1 MPERPTRTH
10 VFLIDGTLSRLH
22 DGHESNVGLIYKL
35 LASLGPNARQT
46 VGYDPGVQGT
56 GWGKWVTVI
65 AGSTINHSIEAGYAT
80 LCSRY
85 VEGDRI
91 ILFGYSR
98 GAYAVRSLGG
108 FIGRIGL
115 LRRRHATQRRIH
127 RAFRYYQSPMP
138 NDHAERFSR
147 RYCRRDV
154 PIQFIGAFDTVSA
167 LGIPYPFLS
176 HLAPMA
182 TDFHDHHLGP
192 NVGHACHAL
201 ALDETRTA
209 YAPVLWERNGAGAGR
224 LEQVWFAGAHADI
237 GGQVGGF
244 PAARPL
250 SNIPLV
256 WMLGRAESCG
266 LLLPENWRARFP
278 TDAAA
283 PAFGTWRQNGR
294 YFVTRAA
301 RIAGRGPC
309 ESEHPS
315 VQARRDALPRYRARA
330 RWADDGIDVT
340 SDPDPDPA
348 S

>member
-1 MPERPTRTH
+1 MHERPPRTH

-22 DGHESNVGLIYKL
+22 DGHESNIGQIYKL
-35 LASLGPNARQT
+35 IASLGPNARQT

-56 GWGKWVTVI
+56 GWGKWLTVA
-65 AGSTINHSIEAGYAT
+65 AGTTINHSIEAGYAT

-98 GAYAVRSLGG
+98 GAYAIRSLAG

-115 LRRRHATQRRIH
+115 LRRRHATQRRVR

-138 NDHAERFSR
+138 NPHARRFSE
-147 RYCRRDV
+147 RYCRLDV
-154 PIQFIGAFDTVSA
+154 PIRFVGVFDTVSA

-192 NVGHACHAL
+192 TVFHACHAL

-209 YAPVLWERNGAGAGR
+209 YAPVLWQRNGTGPNR
-224 LEQVWFAGAHADI
+224 LEQVWFAGAHADV
-237 GGQVGGF
+237 GGQVGAV

-250 SNIPLV
+250 ANIPLV
-256 WMLGRAESCG
+256 WMLDRAEACG
-266 LLLPENWRARFP
+266 LLLPENWKERFP
-278 TDAAA
+278 MDPAA
-283 PAFGTWRQNGR
+283 PAIGAWRRNAR
-294 YFVTRAA
+294 YFVSRAP
-301 RIAGRGPC
+301 RIAGLGPS

-315 VQARRDALPRYRARA
+315 VQERRDALPRYRPRA
-330 RWADDGIDVT
+330 RWVQTDVAAE
-340 SDPDPDPA
+340 PDPA
-348 S
+348 A